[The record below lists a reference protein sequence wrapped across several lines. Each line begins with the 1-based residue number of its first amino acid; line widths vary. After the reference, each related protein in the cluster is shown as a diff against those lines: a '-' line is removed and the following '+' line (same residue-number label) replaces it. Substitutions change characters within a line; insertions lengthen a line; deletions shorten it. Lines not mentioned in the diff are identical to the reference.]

1 MAEKGTCL
9 GFVSCLRSLPGRGS
23 EVAPAPC
30 RTSTVCVTRRA
41 AAVLLVFHSTQRQVQ
56 VFGCRLL
63 QAKRAELS
71 CIRSRLA
78 EKTCPVGGDF

>member
-1 MAEKGTCL
+1 MG
-9 GFVSCLRSLPGRGS
+9 
-23 EVAPAPC
+23 
-30 RTSTVCVTRRA
+30 CVTCRA

-56 VFGCRLL
+56 VFGCRLQ